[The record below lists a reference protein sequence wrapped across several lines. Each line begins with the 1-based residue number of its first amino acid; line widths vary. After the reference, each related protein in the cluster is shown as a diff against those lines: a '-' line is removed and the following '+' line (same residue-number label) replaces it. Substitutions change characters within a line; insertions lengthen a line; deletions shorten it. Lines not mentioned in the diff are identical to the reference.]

1 MRGIDKSRISS
12 KRQEKGGAGT
22 PPFSKNLSELI

>member
-22 PPFSKNLSELI
+22 PPFSKICQN